1 MRARSVWLLS
11 CPSFPRPADMP
22 ISPLAAAMMTGNMTG
37 SAPNNMML
45 AADPAMLTAMPQMQI
60 GQGLMQEGASTAPAY
75 PAQALARVIQG
86 AIGGS
91 LYKGAVSDLGRA
103 YSGVPHQL
111 AEALAATQPNNPAI
125 PFLNHPNPIV
135 NMIGIQMA
143 QKTVPIQAEGYSL
156 GPNQVRGNAAGGVD
170 RGSPA
175 QGFAAERAE
184 AAGAAPYKPAGTT
197 VVNGVER
204 PISEADLA
212 ASPAIPRQ
220 TGIGATPSGAVP
232 PPEEK
237 PVIGKTLQYQQQ
249 QESAKKIG
257 ENTGGAI
264 GEGAAGAIKAGGQ
277 GAQQE
282 LNQLSTMQ
290 DALTFGGKGVN
301 SGPWAQQVV
310 SLKETLNGLGIDT
323 SWVKN
328 GLPESEVITKLNSQL
343 ASSATKALA
352 SRPSQFE
359 FQTMLKNNPGL
370 LNTKEGTMAL
380 ISILKQSTLQDI
392 GLGQM

>member
-1 MRARSVWLLS
+1 
-11 CPSFPRPADMP
+11 
-22 ISPLAAAMMTGNMTG
+22 
-37 SAPNNMML
+37 
-45 AADPAMLTAMPQMQI
+45 
-60 GQGLMQEGASTAPAY
+60 
-75 PAQALARVIQG
+75 
-86 AIGGS
+86 
-91 LYKGAVSDLGRA
+91 
-103 YSGVPHQL
+103 
-111 AEALAATQPNNPAI
+111 
-125 PFLNHPNPIV
+125 
-135 NMIGIQMA
+135 
-143 QKTVPIQAEGYSL
+143 
-156 GPNQVRGNAAGGVD
+156 
-170 RGSPA
+170 
-175 QGFAAERAE
+175 
-184 AAGAAPYKPAGTT
+184 
-197 VVNGVER
+197 
-204 PISEADLA
+204 
-212 ASPAIPRQ
+212 
-220 TGIGATPSGAVP
+220 
-232 PPEEK
+232 
-237 PVIGKTLQYQQQ
+237 VIGKTLQYQQQ

-392 GLGQM
+392 GLGQMAHTVTPDTNWDSVVSNYYKSHPLVSPFTGKPMTGALQEFAGKIDPKAIQMLREKPESAHQFDQHFGIPGLSQYILSGQ